1 MKKIFQ
7 EFRDFITRGNAIDLA
22 IGIIIGSAFSTVVN
36 SIVDNLF
43 MPPFGLILGSANFQD
58 LFIVLRQGE
67 QQLPPNATLAMAK
80 ELGYVT
86 FNYGQFLTDLLSFLL
101 LGLGVFLIVKGINKF
116 NAKMS
121 ALKEKVLKVEEAKEE
136 PTEKECPFCHKDIP
150 IKASRCPFCTSQL
163 DPHQEGAIE

>member
-43 MPPFGLILGSANFQD
+43 MPPFGLILGNANFQD

-67 QQLPPNATLAMAK
+67 QQLPPTLHLQWRKNWVM
-80 ELGYVT
+80 
-86 FNYGQFLTDLLSFLL
+86 
-101 LGLGVFLIVKGINKF
+101 
-116 NAKMS
+116 
-121 ALKEKVLKVEEAKEE
+121 
-136 PTEKECPFCHKDIP
+136 
-150 IKASRCPFCTSQL
+150 
-163 DPHQEGAIE
+163 